1 MTTLVQRDQEISL
14 TFTDSKCNSKPL
26 RDLIVQNVV
35 REDALASK
43 RAIHEASLSKFPDST
58 VDVICSGTGFTYL
71 VSTTEHCEA
80 QKDNVICFV
89 YKRPLLRH

>member
-1 MTTLVQRDQEISL
+1 MSIPTINNAGAISNNIIP
-14 TFTDSKCNSKPL
+14 THEHAMVN
-26 RDLIVQNVV
+26 
-35 REDALASK
+35 DALGSK
-43 RAIHEASLSKFPDST
+43 RSIHDESLKRFPEST

-89 YKRPLLRH
+89 YKRPLIR